1 MNEATR
7 SFIKKNLE
15 ADVRQLALQGGR
27 DNGVDLPL
35 ALRQIAGRQVAR
47 RKLPTWAALDEI
59 VYPVSLS
66 LEQCSSE
73 QTACYKTDVC
83 RRLLASHSQ
92 PLTLVDLTGGFGVD
106 FTMMSKVFQRAIH
119 VEHNVDLQ
127 AIAAS
132 NFMTMGCRVETF
144 CADGVDFLNRFEHH
158 ASVIFLDPAR
168 RNEHGG
174 RTYGIADCT
183 PNVLNIK
190 EQLLSKADFV
200 MLKLSPML
208 DWRKA
213 VHDLGESFVREVHIV
228 SVQNE
233 CKELLV
239 IMQACNEK
247 ELKLFCVND
256 RVVWEVP
263 VIVTASPFW
272 REGESMPTFLYEPNA
287 SIMKAGCFS
296 ELAAAYGLQQ
306 LAPNSH
312 LFVAD
317 SLIADFPGRSFQIS
331 AISSMNKKELK
342 TTLHD
347 VRQANVTVRNFPL
360 SVAELRKR
368 LRLADGGTD
377 YIFATTLAD
386 DRHVLFLCRKI
397 TL

>member
-1 MNEATR
+1 
-7 SFIKKNLE
+7 
-15 ADVRQLALQGGR
+15 
-27 DNGVDLPL
+27 
-35 ALRQIAGRQVAR
+35 
-47 RKLPTWAALDEI
+47 

-92 PLTLVDLTGGFGVD
+92 PLTLIDLTGGFGVD

-183 PNVLNIK
+183 PNVLDIK

-263 VIVTASPFW
+263 VIVTTSPFW

-368 LRLADGGTD
+368 LRLADGGPD
-377 YIFATTLAD
+377 DICATPVAD
-386 DRHVLFLCRKI
+386 DSHVLFLCRH
-397 TL
+397 